1 MDDLRSRLIEL
12 VAAHVSPIIA
22 RGIVTR
28 ALEEHPGDPEKL
40 NRDDLRAL
48 RSRLEAAVRMFVD
61 ASSGDAFSEK
71 LGELIGDQAKQR
83 SLTLP
88 IRGERELAE
97 ALSER
102 DACATSGRCVR
113 SRASAS
119 QRS

>member
-61 ASSGDAFSEK
+61 AAPAPQLKRSSISEEI
-71 LGELIGDQAKQR
+71 LN
-83 SLTLP
+83 
-88 IRGERELAE
+88 
-97 ALSER
+97 R
-102 DACATSGRCVR
+102 DHQTE
-113 SRASAS
+113 
-119 QRS
+119 